1 MDELT
6 SHAFHNRVVNRASA
20 GTVPNDWIF
29 STVGCFSVRLC
40 VCVSLRWLDG
50 RPVHAAS
57 SMITSTWS
65 GRWRGARSDTWQKVK
80 VSWVRT
86 NGEGGGVL
94 LDLQELH
101 FSGIFSIIGCFCCE
115 SGRLERLQIWSLCRC
130 KTSRGMNPD
139 TMQEE
144 RLSLCWLYS
153 ACSEVQFLYKSM
165 EAVTLSPHRLRS
177 LWAGASLRQRFRLI
191 EFSEIYHQKKQEMF
205 SVAPQQLIT

>member
-86 NGEGGGVL
+86 NGEGGGGS
-94 LDLQELH
+94 
-101 FSGIFSIIGCFCCE
+101 SG
-115 SGRLERLQIWSLCRC
+115 
-130 KTSRGMNPD
+130 P
-139 TMQEE
+139 
-144 RLSLCWLYS
+144 
-153 ACSEVQFLYKSM
+153 
-165 EAVTLSPHRLRS
+165 
-177 LWAGASLRQRFRLI
+177 AGASFQWNIFHHWLFLLWKWEIRASSGLLSNRSDPSVGVKHPEEWIQTRCRRNVWVCVDFI
-191 EFSEIYHQKKQEMF
+191 QHAAKFSFCIKAWRPSLFHHI
-205 SVAPQQLIT
+205 V